1 SLLPRFA
8 RCISWLLISVHLCLA
23 APCQGACCFN
33 RRSIHRRGVLSRHRF
48 GHLAQDRSKVRGH
61 PCRFRGLRSSPFF
74 QGTGTDIRDRNVDL
88 ELEFDCLFVW
98 TSWGPDDAGVRLC
111 DVISFRLHSRG
122 GACAYP
128 FVMAADWLARRID
141 FRERRFQLADASAN
155 SRVPMAGKRSSR
167 WNCVAGR
174 RENNVDNNENL
185 AAILSLF
192 TSFYHL

>member
-1 SLLPRFA
+1 
-8 RCISWLLISVHLCLA
+8 
-23 APCQGACCFN
+23 
-33 RRSIHRRGVLSRHRF
+33 
-48 GHLAQDRSKVRGH
+48 
-61 PCRFRGLRSSPFF
+61 
-74 QGTGTDIRDRNVDL
+74 
-88 ELEFDCLFVW
+88 FDCPFVW
-98 TSWGPDDAGVRLC
+98 TSRGSHDARVRFC

-122 GACAYP
+122 GAYAYP

-155 SRVPMAGKRSSR
+155 SRVPMAGNKSSS
-167 WNCVAGR
+167 WNCAAGR